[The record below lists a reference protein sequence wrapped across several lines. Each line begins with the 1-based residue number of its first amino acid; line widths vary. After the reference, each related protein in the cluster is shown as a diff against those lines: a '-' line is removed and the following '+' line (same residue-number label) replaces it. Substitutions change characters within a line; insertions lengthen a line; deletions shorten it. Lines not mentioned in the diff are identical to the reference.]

1 MDLSPGGVVT
11 TVPMSADEAKQM
23 ALDIV
28 KREGGKYLSKASG
41 TSMCQ
46 CSHVCVTNALKCA
59 STMVVSML
67 RRTEVSGNQ
76 ES

>member
-28 KREGGKYLSKASG
+28 KTEGGKYLSKASG

-46 CSHVCVTNALKCA
+46 CSLMHVCVPHQSVQT
-59 STMVVSML
+59 
-67 RRTEVSGNQ
+67 Q
-76 ES
+76 